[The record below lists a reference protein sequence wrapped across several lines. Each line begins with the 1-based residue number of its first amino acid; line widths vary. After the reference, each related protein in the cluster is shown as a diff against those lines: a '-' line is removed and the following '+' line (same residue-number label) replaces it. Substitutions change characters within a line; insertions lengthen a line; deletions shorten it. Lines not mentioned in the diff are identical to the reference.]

1 MRRDIV
7 QDKCVCADDCAVSD
21 FDGSEDCGAG
31 TDEYVIAD
39 NRNLMKAPPATD
51 RHVVRDLTVF
61 SDDRASVNDN
71 AHSVI
76 VEGSVAADNS
86 RVRDGCGKDKPHE
99 IVKQSGKDRNVPR
112 IECVATLVQREHL
125 AHDL

>member
-7 QDKCVCADDCAVSD
+7 EDKCVCADDRAVSD
-21 FDGSEDCGAG
+21 FDRSEDCGAG
-31 TDEYVIAD
+31 TDEDVIAD
-39 NRNLMKAPPATD
+39 NRDLMKASPAAD

-61 SDDRASVNDN
+61 PDDCAAVNDN

-99 IVKQSGKDRNVPR
+99 VVKQPGKDGNVSR
-112 IECVATLVQREHL
+112 VECMAALVQCEHL